1 MFEQVTSVLQPLS
14 VEVVKTALDLAIEI
28 AREGR
33 EGRRIGT
40 LLTLG
45 AHEAVLEHSRSLI
58 LDLL

>member
-40 LLTLG
+40 LFTPG
-45 AHEAVLEHSRSLI
+45 AHEAVLEHSRSI
-58 LDLL
+58 LHVL

>member
-14 VEVVKTALDLAIEI
+14 VEVLKTALDLAIEI

-45 AHEAVLEHSRSLI
+45 AH
-58 LDLL
+58 

>member
-45 AHEAVLEHSRSLI
+45 AHEAVLEHSRSI
-58 LDLL
+58 LHVL